1 MADYCYKWYEAD
13 VRTKRPERFS
23 LLLLQ
28 PNEIYFEDF
37 SVYYYPIDL
46 PEHVANE
53 RKQIGRLKVCSKSLV
68 YEPQDTI
75 APLLRFDYK
84 QCEFIDK
91 WSGSLYSKIDRSNV
105 IAVNAFQV
113 IELKEGNKVTP
124 YNFRKQKGF
133 YLFSLNYVSINVIIP
148 FIQQLWRA
156 ATLPRAE
163 QDAMIS
169 AIVHSRLSRLQF
181 DRNWF
186 DYMRYLLHS
195 AFTYKLSRVLH
206 CIDDHSTILYRMN
219 DIFENIVLET
229 TVERINPLNCT
240 PGRIVLSPVFLYFQ
254 PFNNIDADISSSD
267 EKGSVLKC
275 KLSNITRIQKK
286 RYMLTQVGIEIY
298 SSTEDMLLFLALS
311 SEHERNHFYDIICS
325 QKDVQLEDS
334 VNENAT
340 LRWQNGF
347 MSNFDYLMHLN
358 RIADRSF
365 NDLTQYPVF
374 PWVIA
379 DYYSEELDLEDPK
392 TFRDLSKPVGALNQ
406 DRLSQLKE
414 RYDDMPEP
422 KFLYGSHYSA
432 PGYILFYLVRVAPE
446 YMLCLQN
453 GRFDAPDRS
462 FHSIAGVWQNVL
474 SGFSDFKELI
484 PEFYASDGEF
494 LKNSAMLPLGVRSD
508 NSTIDDVVLPKWARD
523 HSEFTKILREAL
535 ECDYVSEHLHS
546 WIDLIFGFKQ
556 TGYEAIKANNVF
568 HYLTY
573 EGSIDLSSVND
584 PNERASL
591 KLQIL
596 EFGQTPR
603 KIFDNPHP
611 QRNITKP
618 LGPGNIVNM
627 PAVSIPS
634 EQVIDLIA
642 TVTDNKSKSDE
653 NDTKMM
659 TYENLSMVLCRKLH
673 KNIVT
678 GICLSDNGN
687 QVFSVSQDQYLR
699 AFYINENEPCLGYN
713 ISGMPLSSCDTMV
726 DGKSLIVGS
735 YDNNIYLYS
744 IEFGSVLDTI
754 EGHCDAVSC
763 LCRRGNVMVS
773 GSWDCT
779 VKIWEL
785 SDEGG
790 SQEWN
795 LSDEFEEDVEVSCID
810 LSVNKTLLVSGSKSG
825 SIFIWSLKEH
835 TLTNEFR
842 SHDGA
847 VNAVAFSPD
856 NHRILS
862 SGDDNFLKVLDLDT
876 GMEVLATRLNYAIR
890 CYHWNGAYAVCGDV
904 NGNLNIWDMLTG
916 TCLQTVKGHDGAIEC
931 LDVNEDNNVIVT
943 GGEDKAIIVWN
954 YL

>member
-181 DRNWF
+181 DRNW
-186 DYMRYLLHS
+186 
-195 AFTYKLSRVLH
+195 
-206 CIDDHSTILYRMN
+206 MN

-254 PFNNIDADISSSD
+254 PFNNIDA
-267 EKGSVLKC
+267 
-275 KLSNITRIQKK
+275 
-286 RYMLTQVGIEIY
+286 GIEIY

-713 ISGMPLSSCDTMV
+713 ISGM
-726 DGKSLIVGS
+726 
-735 YDNNIYLYS
+735 
-744 IEFGSVLDTI
+744 
-754 EGHCDAVSC
+754 
-763 LCRRGNVMVS
+763 
-773 GSWDCT
+773 
-779 VKIWEL
+779 IWEL